1 MDHVNFFRPFDDR
14 ISNLRW
20 ASKMADTHAT
30 CQNCGA
36 GSCWGGGGLYGGGLG
51 GKGGGEGGG
60 GGMITCHAMVPLHG

>member
-1 MDHVNFFRPFDDR
+1 MDAKFTHVAE
-14 ISNLRW
+14 L
-20 ASKMADTHAT
+20 
-30 CQNCGA
+30 QNCGA